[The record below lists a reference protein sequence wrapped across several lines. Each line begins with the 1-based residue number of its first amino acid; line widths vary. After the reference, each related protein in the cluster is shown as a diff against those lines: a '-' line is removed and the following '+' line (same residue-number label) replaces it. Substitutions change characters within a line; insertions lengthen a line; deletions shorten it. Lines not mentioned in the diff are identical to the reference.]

1 MGSPTPAFGP
11 NMWPMSDGPRDL
23 GQADLNDPD
32 LRHLYELLSLLPD
45 PAQTGGPPYSWW
57 QVFTE
62 AGGRPDHGSYYRSKL
77 EDHPL
82 AYAIT
87 EEDVRDLAEYCLMFF
102 ADLSEDQVELLDQ
115 LRIPD
120 ADIRGV
126 GRIWAADMVAT
137 AWRLYVP
144 RQALRAGSP
153 VFDRYRRFL
162 TRDQRV
168 SR

>member
-11 NMWPMSDGPRDL
+11 NMCPMSDGPRDL

-57 QVFTE
+57 QLFTE

-82 AYAIT
+82 AYALT

-120 ADIRGV
+120 ADLAGSADLG
-126 GRIWAADMVAT
+126 GRHGCHGLAVV
-137 AWRLYVP
+137 VP

-153 VFDRYRRFL
+153 YSIA
-162 TRDQRV
+162 TGG
-168 SR
+168 S

>member
-62 AGGRPDHGSYYRSKL
+62 AGGHPDHGSYYRSKL

-82 AYAIT
+82 AYA
-87 EEDVRDLAEYCLMFF
+87 LARRMCGTWP
-102 ADLSEDQVELLDQ
+102 SIHV
-115 LRIPD
+115 LRGPQ
-120 ADIRGV
+120 RGSSKS
-126 GRIWAADMVAT
+126 T
-137 AWRLYVP
+137 
-144 RQALRAGSP
+144 
-153 VFDRYRRFL
+153 
-162 TRDQRV
+162 
-168 SR
+168 